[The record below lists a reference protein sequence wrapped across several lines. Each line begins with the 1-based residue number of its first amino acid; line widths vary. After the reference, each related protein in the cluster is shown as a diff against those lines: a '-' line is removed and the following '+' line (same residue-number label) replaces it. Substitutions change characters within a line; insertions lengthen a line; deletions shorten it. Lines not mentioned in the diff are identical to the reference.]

1 MKKLIIY
8 SLLLFIVTG
17 FYSCLDDKNNFDY
30 KQVNELDG
38 EILNIDIA
46 GYEVNVGEELTI
58 SPTFKFTIDKENPDV
73 SYEWYLDGKKL
84 DVTTPSYTFSS
95 DKYGIYEL
103 TYAVVDNKTGVKF
116 SLSTKITVTS
126 AYLKGWA
133 ILSDMNGRSALSFIK
148 VKTVKKLYYD
158 SDGREAYKDSIVYE
172 EVEKDIIPDLGT
184 EPLRLLESTGYWDLA
199 YQDLNSGEEVLYDE
213 LVVMQ
218 GSKWVELNGNSL
230 MKSVYTEEEFNGDIP
245 DDFSPVDAVMT
256 YSSKFLFNQNGYIY
270 YNQRAVA
277 NDFHAGF
284 YLSDP
289 IWGGTRF
296 KKMYGIQKFNDYMR
310 TIPVLTTDNSLQY
323 IWDGGLTYE
332 FPTIHMNT
340 LMYSGNVY
348 EIVDDEGKGD
358 SRFQNMEYEI
368 INMLPA
374 STEKDDW
381 YDTCMPRWVALMKKD
396 GNYFLRNFSLDTYY
410 VNPPVKVGD
419 YFEKNI
425 KSEMFAD
432 YKDMVV
438 FQNKRYVIIANG
450 AELWYCSTTD
460 EGDSGIKIKL
470 EDGDALPGEI
480 VSLSNLD
487 INFNTEKEPVN
498 GHLGVAF
505 ANGEFR
511 IYEVIEQK
519 TGDTTT
525 EVTLKKLYPNKVSN
539 LQGDNKFGTIVD
551 AIYKFGDCLKITVF
565 K

>member
-323 IWDGGLTYE
+323 IWDGGMTSS
-332 FPTIHMNT
+332 FPTIHMST
-340 LMYSGNVY
+340 LVYSGNVY
-348 EIVDDEGKGD
+348 EIIDDEGKAD

-368 INMLPA
+368 VTMLPA
-374 STEKDDW
+374 STANDDG

-396 GNYFLRNFSLDTYY
+396 GNYFLRNFSLDTYF
-410 VNPPVKVGD
+410 VNPPVRVGD
-419 YFEKNI
+419 YLEKPI
-425 KSEMFAD
+425 KGEMFAD
-432 YKDMVV
+432 YRDMVV
-438 FQNKRYVIIANG
+438 FQNKRYVVIANG
-450 AELWYCSTTD
+450 ADLWYCSTTD
-460 EGDSGIKIKL
+460 EGDRGIKIKL
-470 EDGDALPGEI
+470 EDGDALPGDI
-480 VSLSNLD
+480 VSLSYQD
-487 INFNTEKEPVN
+487 INYYSPEKYVN

-511 IYEVIEQK
+511 IYEVIEHK
-519 TGDTTT
+519 TGDTVND
-525 EVTLKKLYPNKVSN
+525 VTLKKLYPNKVSN
-539 LQGDNKFGTIVD
+539 SQGDNKFGTIVD
-551 AIYKFGDCLKITVF
+551 GSYEKSVIYWK
-565 K
+565 

>member
-310 TIPVLTTDNSLQY
+310 TIRILTTDNSLQY

-381 YDTCMPRWVALMKKD
+381 YDTCMPRWVALLKKD

-438 FQNKRYVIIANG
+438 FQNKRYVVIANG

-480 VSLSNLD
+480 VSLSYLD

-519 TGDTTT
+519 AGDTAT

>member
-213 LVVMQ
+213 LVVMH

-381 YDTCMPRWVALMKKD
+381 YDTCMPRWVALLKKD

-438 FQNKRYVIIANG
+438 FQNKRYVVIANG

-480 VSLSNLD
+480 VSLSYLD

-519 TGDTTT
+519 AGDTAT

>member
-8 SLLLFIVTG
+8 SLLLFIVAG
-17 FYSCLDDKNNFDY
+17 FYSCLDDKNSFDY

-38 EILNIDIA
+38 AILNMDEY

-84 DVTTPSYTFSS
+84 DATTPSYTFSS

-103 TYAVVDNKTGVKF
+103 TYSVVDNKTGVKF

-133 ILSDMNGRSALSFIK
+133 ILSDMNGRSVLSFIK

-158 SDGREAYKDSIVYE
+158 SYGEEAYKDSIVYE
-172 EVEKDIIPDLGT
+172 EVEKDIVPDLGT
-184 EPLRLLESTGYWDLA
+184 EPRRLLESTGYWDLA
-199 YQDLNSGEEVLYDE
+199 YKEVNSGEEVLYDE
-213 LVVMQ
+213 LIVMQ

-230 MKSVYTEEEFNGDIP
+230 MRSVYTEEEFNGDIP
-245 DDFSPVDAVMT
+245 EDFSPVDAVMT
-256 YSSKFLFNQNGYIY
+256 YSSKFLFNQNGHVY

-381 YDTCMPRWVALMKKD
+381 YDTCMPRWVALLKKD

-438 FQNKRYVIIANG
+438 FQNKRYVVIANG
-450 AELWYCSTTD
+450 AELWYCSTAD

-480 VSLSNLD
+480 VSLSYLD

-519 TGDTTT
+519 AGDTAT

>member
-8 SLLLFIVTG
+8 SLLLFIVAG
-17 FYSCLDDKNNFDY
+17 FYSCLDDKNSFDY

-38 EILNIDIA
+38 AILNMDEY

-84 DVTTPSYTFSS
+84 DATTPSYTFSS

-103 TYAVVDNKTGVKF
+103 TYSVVDNKTGVKF

-133 ILSDMNGRSALSFIK
+133 ILSDMNGRSVLSFIK

-158 SDGREAYKDSIVYE
+158 SYGEEAYKDSIVYE
-172 EVEKDIIPDLGT
+172 EVEKDIVPDLGT
-184 EPLRLLESTGYWDLA
+184 EPRRLLESTGYWDLA
-199 YQDLNSGEEVLYDE
+199 YQEVNSGEEVLYDE
-213 LVVMQ
+213 LIVMQ

-230 MKSVYTEEEFNGDIP
+230 MRSVYTEEEFNGDIP
-245 DDFSPVDAVMT
+245 EDFSPVDAVMT
-256 YSSKFLFNQNGYIY
+256 YSSKFLFNQNGHVY

-323 IWDGGLTYE
+323 IWDGGMTSS
-332 FPTIHMNT
+332 FPTIHMST
-340 LMYSGNVY
+340 LVYSGNVY
-348 EIVDDEGKGD
+348 EIIDDEGKAD

-368 INMLPA
+368 ITMLPA
-374 STEKDDW
+374 STANDDG

-396 GNYFLRNFSLDTYY
+396 GNYFLRNFSLDTYF
-410 VNPPVKVGD
+410 VNPPVRVGD
-419 YFEKNI
+419 YLEKPI
-425 KSEMFAD
+425 KGEMFAD
-432 YKDMVV
+432 YRDMVV
-438 FQNKRYVIIANG
+438 FQNKRYVVIANG
-450 AELWYCSTTD
+450 ADLWYCSTTD
-460 EGDSGIKIKL
+460 EGDRGIKIKL
-470 EDGDALPGEI
+470 EDGDVLPGDI
-480 VSLSNLD
+480 VSLSYQD
-487 INFNTEKEPVN
+487 INYYSPEKYVN

-511 IYEVIEQK
+511 IYEVIEHK
-519 TGDTTT
+519 TGDTVND
-525 EVTLKKLYPNKVSN
+525 VTLKKLYPNKVSN
-539 LQGDNKFGTIVD
+539 SQGDNKFGTIVD
-551 AIYKFGDCLKITVF
+551 AIYKFGDCLKITF
-565 K
+565 L

>member
-8 SLLLFIVTG
+8 SLLLFIVAG
-17 FYSCLDDKNNFDY
+17 FYSCLDDKNSFDY

-38 EILNIDIA
+38 AILNMDEY

-84 DVTTPSYTFSS
+84 DATTPSYTFSS

-103 TYAVVDNKTGVKF
+103 TYSVVDNKTGVKF

-133 ILSDMNGRSALSFIK
+133 ILSDMNGRSVLSFIK

-158 SDGREAYKDSIVYE
+158 SYGEEAYKDSIVYE
-172 EVEKDIIPDLGT
+172 EVEKDIVPDLGT
-184 EPLRLLESTGYWDLA
+184 EPRRLLESTGYWDLA
-199 YQDLNSGEEVLYDE
+199 YQEVNSGEEVLYDE
-213 LVVMQ
+213 LIVMQ

-230 MKSVYTEEEFNGDIP
+230 MRSVYTEEEFNGDIP
-245 DDFSPVDAVMT
+245 EDFSPVDAVMT
-256 YSSKFLFNQNGYIY
+256 YSSKFLFNQNGHVY

-381 YDTCMPRWVALMKKD
+381 YDTCMPRWVALLKKD

-438 FQNKRYVIIANG
+438 FQNKRYVVIANG

-480 VSLSNLD
+480 VSLSYLD

-519 TGDTTT
+519 AGDTAT

-539 LQGDNKFGTIVD
+539 LQGDNKFGTIV
-551 AIYKFGDCLKITVF
+551 A
-565 K
+565 